1 MVPDSLVDAWTN
13 ANCDHA
19 KVIPKIPLITRMN
32 NKVNF
37 CILYKNLIKNYIR
50 IIVGISKTSSPYRV

>member
-1 MVPDSLVDAWTN
+1 MVPDSLYDAWTK
-13 ANCDHA
+13 ANCDQTN
-19 KVIPKIPLITRMN
+19 VIPNTPLITRIY

-50 IIVGISKTSSPYRV
+50 ITVGISKTSYPYRL